1 MQDLMRQ
8 FSIRTRMAGAIGVVL
23 LLLVLV
29 GGAGLWGMS
38 RLHALS
44 SEFMN
49 HAFKE
54 TVTLS
59 QLQES
64 LGDLGRYEKDMI
76 IGYEKPEAVAK
87 AKAQWLAAR
96 DTARQ
101 QIDLMLVG
109 EEDEDNAL
117 VREMKDQ
124 LANYVAFVEPVSAQL
139 ESGGYDTA
147 TVANRVLGRAHER
160 YDGLI
165 QNLGK
170 VEAVLIAEAAQLE
183 QEGQATRGQ
192 TLTLFGL
199 AVALAAVV
207 VVPSTLLNMQ
217 SICRPVEEAQRLA
230 GAIARGDL
238 TQPVPSKGR
247 DELAKLMKALGEMQ
261 TSLAGIVGQV
271 RSSTDNIGT
280 ASAQIASGNQDLSS
294 RTEQAA
300 SSLQQTA
307 ASMEQLTST
316 VRQSADAARQATQM
330 AAANAEVAARGGQ
343 VVSQVV
349 TTMEE
354 INQSSQKIGDI
365 IGVIDGIAFQT
376 NILALNAAVEAA
388 RAGEQGRGF
397 AVVAAEVR
405 NLAQRSAQAAKEI
418 KGLIEASVGKVENG
432 TRLVAQAGSTIG
444 EIVANAQKVSAFIGD
459 ITTAATEQSQGIGQV
474 NTAVNQLDQMT
485 QQNAALVEESAAAA
499 DSLRDQANRLA
510 EVVRIFRIA

>member
-1 MQDLMRQ
+1 MRQ

-44 SEFMN
+44 NEFMN

-101 QIDLMLVG
+101 QIDQMLVG

-124 LANYVAFVEPVSAQL
+124 LAKYVAFVEPVSAQL

-147 TVANRVLGRAHER
+147 TVANRVLARAHEQ

-217 SICRPVEEAQRLA
+217 SICRPVEDAQRLA
-230 GAIARGDL
+230 GAIARG
-238 TQPVPSKGR
+238 
-247 DELAKLMKALGEMQ
+247 A
-261 TSLAGIVGQV
+261 TSWP
-271 RSSTDNIGT
+271 RS
-280 ASAQIASGNQDLSS
+280 
-294 RTEQAA
+294 
-300 SSLQQTA
+300 
-307 ASMEQLTST
+307 
-316 VRQSADAARQATQM
+316 
-330 AAANAEVAARGGQ
+330 
-343 VVSQVV
+343 
-349 TTMEE
+349 
-354 INQSSQKIGDI
+354 
-365 IGVIDGIAFQT
+365 
-376 NILALNAAVEAA
+376 
-388 RAGEQGRGF
+388 
-397 AVVAAEVR
+397 
-405 NLAQRSAQAAKEI
+405 
-418 KGLIEASVGKVENG
+418 
-432 TRLVAQAGSTIG
+432 
-444 EIVANAQKVSAFIGD
+444 
-459 ITTAATEQSQGIGQV
+459 
-474 NTAVNQLDQMT
+474 
-485 QQNAALVEESAAAA
+485 
-499 DSLRDQANRLA
+499 
-510 EVVRIFRIA
+510 

>member
-1 MQDLMRQ
+1 MRQ
-8 FSIRTRMAGAIGVVL
+8 FSIRTRMMGAIGVVL
-23 LLLVLV
+23 FLLVLV

-44 SEFMN
+44 TEFMN
-49 HAFKE
+49 HAFQE

-59 QLQES
+59 RLQVA
-64 LGDLGRYEKDMI
+64 LGDLGRFEKDMI
-76 IGYEKPEAVAK
+76 IGYEKPEAVTK
-87 AKAQWLAAR
+87 AKAQWNAAR
-96 DTARQ
+96 DSALQ
-101 QIDLMLVG
+101 QIDQMLVG
-109 EEDEDNAL
+109 DEDDDNAL
-117 VREMKDQ
+117 VRDMKEQ
-124 LANYVAFVEPVSAQL
+124 LTRYVAFVEPVSKQL

-147 TVANRVLGRAHER
+147 TVANRVLARAHEQ
-160 YDGLI
+160 YDGLL

-170 VEAVLIAEAAQLE
+170 VEAILIAEAAHLE
-183 QEGQATRGQ
+183 QEGQATREQ
-192 TLTLFGL
+192 TLALFGL
-199 AVALAAVV
+199 AVALAAVI

-230 GAIARGDL
+230 GAIAQGDL
-238 TQPVPSKGR
+238 TQPVRAQGR
-247 DELAKLMKALGEMQ
+247 DELATLMKALGDMQ
-261 TSLAGIVGQV
+261 GSLARMVGQV
-271 RSSTDNIGT
+271 RSSTDSIGT
-280 ASAQIASGNQDLSS
+280 ASSQIASGNQDLSS

-300 SSLQQTA
+300 SNLQQTA

-343 VVSQVV
+343 VMGEVV
-349 TTMEE
+349 TTMGE

-405 NLAQRSAQAAKEI
+405 SLAQRSAQAAKEI
-418 KGLIEASVGKVENG
+418 KGLIEVSVGKVENG
-432 TRLVAQAGSTIG
+432 TRLVTQAGSTIR
-444 EIVANAQKVSAFIGD
+444 EIVANAEKVSAFMGD

-499 DSLRDQANRLA
+499 DSLRDQASRLA
-510 EVVRIFRIA
+510 EAVRVFRTA